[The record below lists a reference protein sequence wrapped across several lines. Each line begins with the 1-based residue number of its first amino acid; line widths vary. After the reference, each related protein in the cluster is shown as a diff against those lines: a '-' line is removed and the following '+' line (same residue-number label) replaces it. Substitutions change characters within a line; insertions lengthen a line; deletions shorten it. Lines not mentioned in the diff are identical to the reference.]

1 METKRRKGFTI
12 VELLTVMAIIAI
24 LMGLLLPAMQAVRKA
39 AKDVSQ
45 KAQFKTIETA
55 LEAFNTENGTYP
67 ESSVSP
73 TSITLKSVGAHKL
86 AEALVGRDLQGY
98 DPKSSWN
105 AETDETGTNLNEIY
119 SSAEPPQTSSPDQIN
134 ASDKRRQDM
143 YLAADKVEAFQIG
156 QLFPTASLTA
166 IYPGNRDNTGGV
178 IATRISAPVLTDV
191 YRTKKV
197 TLENGTSLVAGT
209 PILYYKADISS
220 KKFADT
226 KRINDPSYNDDLA
239 YTITENAMEDYIYD
253 VNDNIEL
260 VNLYQMMKP
269 TNANRHHFDET
280 YTEDVT
286 VAGGTQ
292 NVNGLWLFYDAIT
305 NPKMTQPRPYNM
317 NSYILISAGY
327 DGVYGTKDDI
337 YNFEK

>member
-1 METKRRKGFTI
+1 MKKTRRKFGMCGFTI

-55 LEAFNTENGTYP
+55 LEAFNNENGMYP

-73 TSITLKSVGAHKL
+73 STVTYATVGAHKL

-98 DPKSSWN
+98 DPKSSWD
-105 AETDETGTNLNEIY
+105 AELDQADLEIY
-119 SSAEPPQTSSPDQIN
+119 ADKENPGISTDDQIN
-134 ASDKRRQDM
+134 GSNKRRQDL
-143 YLAADKVEAFQIG
+143 YLAADKVETFQLK
-156 QLFPTASLTA
+156 QLFNDTRDA
-166 IYPGNRDNTGGV
+166 YPGNLDNIGDTVPGDYV
-178 IATRISAPVLTDV
+178 AAPVMTDV
-191 YRTKKV
+191 YRSKKV
-197 TLENGTSLVAGT
+197 ILPNGTTLFAGT
-209 PILYYKADISS
+209 PILYYRADISS
-220 KKFADT
+220 KNFADT
-226 KRINDPSYNDDLA
+226 KRTNNDNGDDLSF
-239 YTITENAMEDYIYD
+239 TITENTIDDYIYD
-253 VNDNIEL
+253 ANDNLEL
-260 VNLYQMMKP
+260 IKLYQMMKP
-269 TNANRHHFDET
+269 TSANRHHFDEQ

-292 NVNGLWLFYDAIT
+292 NVNGLWLFYDRIT
-305 NPKMTQPRPYNM
+305 NPKMTQPKPYNM
-317 NSYILISAGY
+317 NTYILVSAGN